1 MRRDTPMNEEPTDPE
16 DAQDEVVPSGPAFR
30 IDSSAVRSI
39 KLFRL
44 SLVFLGALVAYLA
57 YTAKVSDTVQ
67 LYLGILIVVLGFL
80 PGLLWIKRAEYHLPI
95 FETFIA
101 TTIVAYGIP
110 LISGHEQLQFYD
122 SAAIT
127 TAAIAVVLFQV
138 VAIMTFAV
146 VRAVPKRGRFW
157 REDAFSGDFSRYLS
171 HGMTLSIA
179 YSVVDQFTDLIPDD
193 LEGPIR
199 AICFGFGIIATFVQ
213 SRRWGLGEL
222 PRYAR
227 SGFMIQLATLVVLNV
242 ASLFL
247 VQGISTLILAL
258 LGYVSSSKR
267 FPVVATIVLLPI
279 FAILHQGKSAM
290 RAKYWEGRAPKVTL
304 TQLPDFFGE
313 WVIDGLAGPRKG
325 EAPEEKVSLLD
336 RTSLIQIL
344 CLVVSETPQ
353 RLPYIYGETYAQ
365 IPGQFVPRF
374 FWPGKPVGHVST
386 NTLAV
391 YYGLQRI
398 EDTEKTTIAF
408 GLLAEAYS
416 NFGLLGVGLIAFL
429 FGSVLKKVSGWAAD
443 SPILSYPGL
452 ILIVLMAWSFQ
463 DEFTLSIWLS
473 SFYQACVVVCIL
485 PFALNRVLH

>member
-1 MRRDTPMNEEPTDPE
+1 MNDEPTDPE
-16 DAQDEVVPSGPAFR
+16 EARDEIVRSGPAFR

-44 SLVFLGALVAYLA
+44 SLVFLGALIVYLV
-57 YTAKVSDTVQ
+57 YTSKVSDTLQ
-67 LYLGILIVVLGFL
+67 LDLGILIVVLGFL
-80 PGLLWIKRAEYHLPI
+80 PGLMWIRRAEYHLPI

-101 TTIVAYGIP
+101 TTITAYGIP
-110 LISGHEQLQFYD
+110 LIGGHEQFQFYD
-122 SAAIT
+122 SATIT
-127 TAAIAVVLFQV
+127 TAAFAVVLFQA
-138 VAIMTFAV
+138 VAIITYTM
-146 VRAVPKRGRFW
+146 VRAAPKRGRFW
-157 REDAFSGDFSRYLS
+157 SEDAFSGDFARYLS

-179 YSVVDQFTDLIPDD
+179 YSIVDQFTDLIPDD

-199 AICFGFGIIATFVQ
+199 AVCFGFGIIATFVQ

-222 PRYAR
+222 PPHAK
-227 SGFMIQLATLVVLNV
+227 SGFVIQLTALVVLNV

-258 LGYVSSSKR
+258 LGYVSASKR
-267 FPVVATIVLLPI
+267 FPVAATIVLLPI
-279 FAILHQGKSAM
+279 FAVLHQGKSAM
-290 RAKYWEGRAPKVTL
+290 RTKYWEGRAPRVTL
-304 TQLPDFFGE
+304 TQLPGFFSE
-313 WVIDGLAGPRKG
+313 WIADGLAGPPKG

-344 CLVVSETPQ
+344 CLVVSATPE

-416 NFGLLGVGLIAFL
+416 NFGLLGVSLIAFL
-429 FGSVLKKVSGWAAD
+429 FGSLLKKIGGWAAE
-443 SPILSYPGL
+443 SPIPSYPGL

-463 DEFTLSIWLS
+463 DEFTLSIWLT
-473 SFYQACVVVCIL
+473 SFYQACVVVCIV

>member
-1 MRRDTPMNEEPTDPE
+1 MNEEPTGPE
-16 DAQDEVVPSGPAFR
+16 DAQGEIAPSGPAFR
-30 IDSSAVRSI
+30 IPSTAVQSI

-44 SLVFLGALVAYLA
+44 TLVSLGALIAYLI
-57 YTAKVSDTVQ
+57 YNAKVSETLQ
-67 LYLGILIVVLGFL
+67 LDLGILIVVLGFL

-101 TTIVAYGIP
+101 TTITAYGIP
-110 LISGHEQLQFYD
+110 LISGHEQLQYYD
-122 SAAIT
+122 SATIT
-127 TAAIAVVLFQV
+127 KAAFAVVLFQL
-138 VAIMTFAV
+138 VAIMTYTAW
-146 VRAVPKRGRFW
+146 RASPKRGRFW
-157 REDAFSGDFSRYLS
+157 REDAFSGDFSKYLS
-171 HGMTLSIA
+171 YGMTLSIA
-179 YSVVDQFTDLIPDD
+179 YSVVDQFTDWVPDD

-213 SRRWGLGEL
+213 SRRWGLGQL
-222 PRYAR
+222 PTYAR
-227 SGFMIQLATLVVLNV
+227 TGFIMQLTALVVLNV

-258 LGYVSSSKR
+258 LGYVSASKK
-267 FPVVATIVLLPI
+267 FPVAATIILLPI
-279 FAILHQGKSAM
+279 FTVLHQGKTAM
-290 RAKYWEGRAPKVTL
+290 RLKYWEGQAPKPTL
-304 TQLPDFFGE
+304 VQLPDFFGE
-313 WVIDGLAGPRKG
+313 WFTDGLAGRPTG
-325 EAPEEKVSLLD
+325 DAPAEKVSLLD

-344 CLVVSETPQ
+344 CLVVSATPE
-353 RLPYIYGETYAQ
+353 RLPFINGETYAQ

-416 NFGLLGVGLIAFL
+416 NFGLLGVSLVAFV
-429 FGSVLKKVSGWAAD
+429 FGGAFKKISGWAAE

-473 SFYQACVVVCIL
+473 SFYQACVVVCIV
-485 PFALNRVLH
+485 PFALNRVIH